1 MDLTKIIFD
10 LYKLEPADILFLN
23 LILPI
28 KNDEKFNT
36 LYRKL
41 QQKSRLKDHHQSI
54 YLAYQLGKFLE
65 EEIIVRTQK
74 SLYRSQMTK
83 HFYDSSIRSYYI
95 FEKYSTPQIFRTKNL
110 TLTKIRRLKEKEF
123 KFLLTDFS
131 LELQNLEEEY

>member
-1 MDLTKIIFD
+1 MDLPKIIFD
-10 LYKLEPADILFLN
+10 LCILEPSEISLPN
-23 LILPI
+23 LILPT
-28 KNDEKFNT
+28 KKDEKFNI

-54 YLAYQLGKFLE
+54 YIAYLLGKFLE
-65 EEIIVRTQK
+65 EEIVLRTQK

-95 FEKYSTPQIFRTKNL
+95 FEKYSTHQIFRTKNL
-110 TLTKIRRLKEKEF
+110 TLTKIRRLKEKDF

-131 LELQNLEEEY
+131 LEPQNLEEEY

>member
-1 MDLTKIIFD
+1 MAFTKIMFD
-10 LYKLEPADILFLN
+10 LCELQPTEISLPN
-23 LILPI
+23 LILPTRS
-28 KNDEKFNT
+28 DEKFNT

-54 YLAYQLGKFLE
+54 YIAYQLGKFLE
-65 EEIIVRTQK
+65 EETILRTQK

-83 HFYDSSIRSYYI
+83 HFYESSIRSYYI
-95 FEKYSTPQIFRTKNL
+95 FEKYSIQQIFRTKNL

-131 LELQNLEEEY
+131 LEPQNLEEEY